1 VAVHGTP
8 DHGDVSNGIDLPARR
23 SGSGRGV
30 HAVVWLAVVVA
41 VIAAVILL
49 WNEGQQLLD
58 GEVSGAQS
66 YVIAAALV
74 FGDAIIP
81 VLPGETTLNAA
92 CVLAANGQLELR
104 LVMLSGAIG
113 AVGGDSALY
122 WIARSAHGKTRRRLD
137 RAVDG
142 KTGRSVIHMLS
153 VHGPAFIVFGRYVPG
168 LRFAI
173 NVTLGGV
180 VRMPY
185 RRFLLWS
192 ALSGVLWS
200 VVTCLGAYFISS
212 ALEGYP
218 VVALVLS
225 TCLGTAL
232 IASCVW
238 IRSRFSKPAA
248 AATGG

>member
-1 VAVHGTP
+1 MLWVLVA
-8 DHGDVSNGIDLPARR
+8 A
-23 SGSGRGV
+23 
-30 HAVVWLAVVVA
+30 
-41 VIAAVILL
+41 AAVAIVVLL

-92 CVLAANGQLELR
+92 CVLAANGHLDLG
-104 LVMLSGAIG
+104 LVMVSG
-113 AVGGDSALY
+113 AVGAIVGDSTLY
-122 WIARSAHGKTRRRLD
+122 WIARSAHGKTGRRVD

-142 KTGRSVIHMLS
+142 KTGRTVIHMLTE
-153 VHGPAFIVFGRYVPG
+153 HGPAFLVFGRYVPG

-192 ALSGVLWS
+192 AISGALWS
-200 VVTCLGAYFISS
+200 VVTCLSAYFISS

-238 IRSRFSKPAA
+238 VRSRFSKRVPAP
-248 AATGG
+248 ATAGG